1 MFDCDFLL
9 AFPLMNWPSP
19 ANEWIHRER
28 YWPDLDIIKNLASLP
43 CHVIAKPMAEGH
55 TSSWRYSFSRQVLI
69 ISIRF
74 QSEGIFLQELQIA
87 NILPLNARLCY
98 IGLKYIFKK
107 YIKEKF
113 PLVLKSYHILTI
125 FLWFMESRSPTIWK
139 NEGDD
144 SFCENLKD
152 LLLFTSE
159 SLSFCEIPHYF
170 IRKIDLDEN
179 LPGCGQLP
187 TVAKY
192 ICKIIN
198 EDGFPR

>member
-28 YWPDLDIIKNLASLP
+28 YWPDQDIIENLASLP

-55 TSSWRYSFSRQVLI
+55 TSSWRYSFSRQVII
-69 ISIRF
+69 ISIGF
-74 QSEGIFLQELQIA
+74 QSEGISLQELQIA

-98 IGLKYIFKK
+98 IGQKYIFKK

-139 NEGDD
+139 NDGDD

-170 IRKIDLDEN
+170 IRKINLAEN

-187 TVAKY
+187 AVAKY
-192 ICKIIN
+192 IYKIIN